1 MVMKTLTCSEHINLY
16 EKHVTESIDIL
27 YKARICSKSTRLA
40 THIYTMAILPHKK
53 LCIRKKVN

>member
-1 MVMKTLTCSEHINLY
+1 MVMKTLTCSEHIKLY

-40 THIYTMAILPHKK
+40 THIYTMAILPHK
-53 LCIRKKVN
+53 IFAFEKK